1 MLGQWLRILL
11 TKESLLEKG
20 LRAEKKGITRKCR
33 IAVIGRIEILEV
45 CGVQRKTLPVSLFCF
60 SQEFCK
66 SVSPRP
72 HIPDPKPR
80 RQGGKMA
87 KNTASSFH
95 EIPIELTNTQA
106 LKFTG
111 IEEVYQED
119 YWGQAGNELPF
130 LKIVALHLIQL
141 LDILLL

>member
-1 MLGQWLRILL
+1 LGQWRRILK
-11 TKESLLEKG
+11 TKQSVLKKG
-20 LRAEKKGITRKCR
+20 LRAEKKGITRKRR

-45 CGVQRKTLPVSLFCF
+45 CGVQGKTLPVSLFCL
-60 SQEFCK
+60 SQEVCK

-95 EIPIELTNTQA
+95 DISIELTNTQD
-106 LKFTG
+106 LRITG

-119 YWGQAGNELPF
+119 Y
-130 LKIVALHLIQL
+130 
-141 LDILLL
+141 